1 MAQGRQGPMQDSRIN
16 YVVVGAFVFAMLI
29 ALIIVVS
36 TLAGRTGATDD
47 YYTVYDNVGGLKF
60 GTLVM
65 YEGYQIGQVE
75 AIEPIIE
82 GTEAIKF
89 RVNMSVREGWRIPD
103 DSLARASVS
112 GLLAAMTID
121 IDEGESTTFL
131 KPGSLIQGQSATN
144 FFAALS
150 EIGAEFGDL
159 SADSIRP
166 LLANINAYIKN
177 LDQVTMERVP
187 PILADLNKISNQ
199 MAADVPEITAGLR
212 RTTAMIEKDVL
223 KPENRQHIDAVLA
236 NFDVTAENLA
246 TLTSDLDETQ
256 RLLVTSMQ
264 SISKLV
270 DDNAGNVDESV
281 RSLRYTLDTISRYVD
296 DISHNTE
303 TTTRNLA
310 EFARA
315 IRENPGL
322 LVSGSPQDDQAKAGK

>member
-1 MAQGRQGPMQDSRIN
+1 MQDSRIN
-16 YVVVGAFVFAMLI
+16 YVVVGGFVFAMLI
-29 ALIIVVS
+29 AFIIVIS
-36 TLAGRTGATDD
+36 MLAGRTGATDD

-75 AIEPIIE
+75 SIEPIVD

-89 RVNMSVREGWRIPD
+89 RVNMTVREGWRIPD
-103 DSLARASVS
+103 DSIARASVS
-112 GLLAAMTID
+112 GLLAAMTVD
-121 IDEGESTTFL
+121 IDEGESKTFL
-131 KPGSLIQGQSATN
+131 KPGALINGQSATN

-150 EIGAEFGDL
+150 EIGSQFGEL
-159 SADSIRP
+159 SADSIKP
-166 LLANINAYIKN
+166 LLANINAYVKN
-177 LDQVTMERVP
+177 LDKVTMERVP
-187 PILADLNKISNQ
+187 SILADLNKISNQ

-212 RTTAMIEKDVL
+212 RTTTLIEKDVL
-223 KPENRQHIDAVLA
+223 KPENRQHIDTVLS
-236 NFDVTAENLA
+236 NLNQTSENL
-246 TLTSDLDETQ
+246 TSLSGDLDETR

-264 SISKLV
+264 SIAKLV

-310 EFARA
+310 EFSRA

-322 LVSGSPQDDQAKAGK
+322 LVSGSPQDDQSKGGQ

>member
-1 MAQGRQGPMQDSRIN
+1 MQDSRIN
-16 YVVVGAFVFAMLI
+16 YVVVGGFVFAMLI
-29 ALIIVVS
+29 AFIVVVS

-75 AIEPIIE
+75 SIEPIIE

-89 RVNMSVREGWRIPD
+89 RVNLSVREGWRIPD
-103 DSLARASVS
+103 DSIARASVS
-112 GLLAAMTID
+112 GLLAAMTVD
-121 IDEGESTTFL
+121 IDEGESKTFL
-131 KPGSLIQGQSATN
+131 KPGALIQGQSATN

-150 EIGAEFGDL
+150 EIGSQFGEL
-159 SADSIRP
+159 SADSIKP
-166 LLANINAYIKN
+166 LLGNINAYIKN
-177 LDQVTMERVP
+177 LDKVTMERVP
-187 PILADLNKISNQ
+187 PILADLNKISSQ

-212 RTTAMIEKDVL
+212 RTTTLIEKDVL
-223 KPENRQHIDAVLA
+223 KPENRQHIDTVLA
-236 NFDVTAENLA
+236 NLDQTSSDLA
-246 TLTSDLDETQ
+246 SLSNDLDET
-256 RLLVTSMQ
+256 RALLVTSMQ
-264 SISKLV
+264 SIADLV
-270 DDNAGNVDESV
+270 EDNKGNVDESV

-322 LVSGSPQDDQAKAGK
+322 LVSGSPQDDSAQTGK

>member
-1 MAQGRQGPMQDSRIN
+1 MQDSRIN
-16 YVVVGAFVFAMLI
+16 YVMVGTFVTAMLI
-29 ALIIVVS
+29 AFIIVIS

-75 AIEPIIE
+75 SIEPIIE

-89 RVNMSVREGWRIPD
+89 RVNLSVREGWRIPD
-103 DSLARASVS
+103 DSIARASVS
-112 GLLAAMTID
+112 GLLAAMTVD
-121 IDEGESTTFL
+121 IDEGESKSFL
-131 KPGSLIQGQSATN
+131 KPGALIQGQSATN

-150 EIGAEFGDL
+150 EIGSQFGEL
-159 SADSIRP
+159 SADSIKP

-212 RTTAMIEKDVL
+212 RTTTMIEKDVL
-223 KPENRQHIDAVLA
+223 KPENRQHIDSVLA
-236 NFDVTAENLA
+236 NLDQTSGDLANL
-246 TLTSDLDETQ
+246 SGDLDETRQ
-256 RLLVTSMQ
+256 LLVTSMQ
-264 SISKLV
+264 SIAKLV
-270 DDNAGNVDESV
+270 DDNKGNVDESV
-281 RSLRYTLDTISRYVD
+281 RNLRYTLDTISRYVD

-303 TTTRNLA
+303 STTRNLA

-322 LVSGSPQDDQAKAGK
+322 LVSGSPQDDSAKAGK